1 LKTLLRADRTA
12 PILCGLLLALLLVRC
27 SRDNSPATATPAAP
41 VAAVATF
48 TPTPQAAQ
56 GQAAEPA
63 VGVANL
69 ITSTA
74 STAPMTATVAVPSP
88 SPTATLAP
96 TPTPPAGE
104 RLAHGQ
110 RLLRYGDYAA
120 ARTEFASILNAPTVE
135 TRTRLQARYDLARS
149 YLAENSYGEALA
161 VLDQLDQDLAAAD
174 ADPNEFARKEHFLRA
189 EALLGQG
196 QYSQAVAAYWQFLET
211 YPWMAE
217 IVQARIATAYRALGD
232 HASAATALRRAAD
245 AATDTVAQARL
256 LEDLAE
262 TYSSAGSYTEA
273 VAVYDEI
280 LAIAQNAGYRAQL
293 QYLAGQAL
301 ASAGDLPGASE
312 RWRAATTE
320 SPESPAAYTALIEI
334 VNRNLD
340 FDLYQRGYIDLMA
353 GAYLPAIN
361 AYQAYLDSVDVTD
374 TRYGQALHGLG
385 QSYLNAENYSAALP
399 IFERVLTEFPTCSC
413 FGQAWLDKALTQ
425 AWLGD
430 SVGAKRTYRTF
441 AREHA
446 ADPLAVEALWRS
458 GILALRE
465 GNQVEAATDFLT
477 LADAFPG
484 SERAPAALYTVGLGA
499 IQAGLHAQA
508 VDIFTRLQRDYPKYK
523 WDAVAYWLGRALAA
537 RGETAQARAQWQAL
551 VDTAP
556 DIYYGILAAYSLRQQ
571 SVSNGAMLTA
581 MPTIA
586 GPATRLEGDDGS
598 QAFAERW
605 LNDWLKLPDAN
616 LSALPPTVAE
626 DQDLRMARMLLE
638 LDQRADALNLLDRV
652 FARNRDTP
660 QALYAL
666 SLEFERLGTY
676 RLSIVAMARLLEFSP
691 AKLVED
697 APIFLQQRSYPRH
710 FRELLEPAATANG
723 INPLLYYSLI
733 RQESLFEE
741 GARSSAAAQGLAQ
754 IIPETGQWVAEQLG
768 HPEYTNEII
777 YRPYINLA
785 FGAYYLDWV
794 RDYTEGN
801 LVSGLVGYN
810 AGPGNAVRWRE
821 LSGAD
826 DALFVELMDYSE
838 PRLYVQLVT
847 ANLYHYTRLYG

>member
-1 LKTLLRADRTA
+1 V
-12 PILCGLLLALLLVRC
+12 PILCGLLLALLMARC
-27 SRDNSPATATPAAP
+27 GRDNPPATAIPAAP

-48 TPTPQAAQ
+48 TPTGQAAQ
-56 GQAAEPA
+56 GQAEPA
-63 VGVANL
+63 VEAANL
-69 ITSTA
+69 TNSA
-74 STAPMTATVAVPSP
+74 APTATVTATLALPSP
-88 SPTATLAP
+88 TPTATLPP

-120 ARTEFASILNAPTVE
+120 ARTEFATLLNAPTVE

-149 YLAENSYGEALA
+149 YLAESSYGEALA

-174 ADPNEFARKEHFLRA
+174 ADPNEFARKEQFLRA

-217 IVQARIATAYRALGD
+217 IVQARIAAAYRALGD
-232 HASAATALRRAAD
+232 SAGAATALRRAAE
-245 AATDTVAQARL
+245 ATTDTVAQAAL

-262 TYSSAGSYTEA
+262 TYSSAGSYADA

-280 LAIAQNAGYRAQL
+280 LAVAQNAGYRAQL
-293 QYLAGQAL
+293 QYLAGQSL
-301 ASAGDLPGASE
+301 ASAGDLPGATE

-320 SPESPAAYTALIEI
+320 APESPAAYTALIEI

-353 GAYLPAIN
+353 EAYLPAIN
-361 AYQAYLDSVDVTD
+361 AYQAYLESVDPTD
-374 TRYGQALHGLG
+374 ARYGQALHGLG
-385 QSYLNAENYSAALP
+385 QSYLGAENYTEALP
-399 IFERVLTEFPTCSC
+399 IFERVLAEFPTCSC
-413 FGQAWLDKALTQ
+413 FGQASLDKALTQ

-458 GILALRE
+458 GLLALNE

-499 IQAGLHAQA
+499 TQAGLHAQA
-508 VDIFTRLQRDYPKYK
+508 VDIYTRMQRDYAEYK
-523 WDAVAYWLGRALAA
+523 WDAVAYWLGRAHAA
-537 RGETAQARAQWQAL
+537 RGESTQARVQWQAL
-551 VDTAP
+551 VETAP

-571 SVSNGAMLTA
+571 SVASGAILTA

-638 LDQRADALNLLDRV
+638 LDQRGDALLLLDRV

-676 RLSIVAMARLLEFSP
+676 RLSIVAMVRLLEFSP

-710 FRELLEPAATANG
+710 FRELIEQAATANG
-723 INPLLYYSLI
+723 LNPLLYYSLI

-754 IIPETGQWVAEQLG
+754 IIPDTGQWVAEQLG

-821 LSGAD
+821 LSGPD
-826 DALFVELMDYSE
+826 DALFVEIMDYSE